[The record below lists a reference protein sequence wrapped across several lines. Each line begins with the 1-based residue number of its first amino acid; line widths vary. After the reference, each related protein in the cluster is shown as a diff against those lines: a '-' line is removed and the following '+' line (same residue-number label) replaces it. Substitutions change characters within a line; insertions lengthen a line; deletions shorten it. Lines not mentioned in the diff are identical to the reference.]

1 MKHLRKF
8 NEEILPRDKD
18 GNPAEVLDADGNKVL
33 DADGNKIWTE
43 SDDLVL
49 FALESGITT
58 ELMEV
63 IRPFYEE
70 HGGKFIKEYLSGV
83 IDNFSDKEFIEDYY
97 NLD

>member
-18 GNPAEVLDADGNKVL
+18 GNPAEVLDADGNK
-33 DADGNKIWTE
+33 IWSE

-70 HGGKFIKEYLSGV
+70 HGAEFIKEYLSGV

>member
-18 GNPAEVLDADGNKVL
+18 GNPAEVLDADGNK
-33 DADGNKIWTE
+33 TE
-43 SDDLVL
+43 
-49 FALESGITT
+49 
-58 ELMEV
+58 
-63 IRPFYEE
+63 
-70 HGGKFIKEYLSGV
+70 FIKEYLSGV

>member
-8 NEEILPRDKD
+8 NEEILPRDKG
-18 GNPAEVLDADGNKVL
+18 GNPAEVLDADGNK
-33 DADGNKIWTE
+33 IWTE
-43 SDDLVL
+43 RDDSVL

-70 HGGKFIKEYLSGV
+70 HGCEFIKEYLSGV